1 MDFYSDEDESCSNGF
16 KYRIDELE
24 REILNIKSAIK
35 LHAMQMEQ
43 LREENNRLRESM
55 HKLDNKVQ
63 RRGHNL
69 KKE

>member
-1 MDFYSDEDESCSNGF
+1 MDYDSDEGSYSHELKF
-16 KYRIDELE
+16 KVDELE
-24 REILNIKSAIK
+24 REVLNIKSAIRF
-35 LHAMQMEQ
+35 HAMQMEQ
-43 LREENNRLRESM
+43 LRDENNRLRESM